1 MGMHCPMCIY
11 LCAFNVSCQSL
22 NYKALEENGDEQAEE
37 EEAEARKKEEAE
49 ARKEEEAE
57 ARKEEEAERSPTE
70 AAKERCEILR
80 VARNI
85 YRSLSTLL
93 GHALPCVYVRS
104 LSTLLGHCP
113 ALHSHAYVYF
123 HVCMYVHCFTRS
135 ACISCTLLN

>member
-22 NYKALEENGDEQAEE
+22 NYKAPEENGDEEAEE
-37 EEAEARKKEEAE
+37 EEAEASR
-49 ARKEEEAE
+49 EEEAE
-57 ARKEEEAERSPTE
+57 GSPTE

-123 HVCMYVHCFTRS
+123 HVCMYVDCFTRS

>member
-22 NYKALEENGDEQAEE
+22 NYKAPEENGDEEAEE
-37 EEAEARKKEEAE
+37 EEAEASR
-49 ARKEEEAE
+49 EEEAE
-57 ARKEEEAERSPTE
+57 GSPTE

-93 GHALPCVYVRS
+93 GHALPCVYVHVCIS
-104 LSTLLGHCP
+104 HVCV
-113 ALHSHAYVYF
+113 HSHAYVYL
-123 HVCMYVHCFTRS
+123 HICMYVDCFTRS
-135 ACISCTLLN
+135 AWISCTLLN